1 VKLPFEA
8 YDDPEIDPVWMWFK
22 FQLALIGESRA
33 SVLRDISSGSNTAEQ
48 GRRPHEAQFIG
59 LTRREVEEFFD
70 AQRGQL
76 ELLTMFEI
84 LATTEAVLRIEVKT
98 RVVARKKDPL
108 SRRFRKLHRAKGDRI
123 RLDED
128 ILAAMNEDGVS
139 TGAIAAFRGALRLRH
154 WLAHGRHWHPKLSRG
169 YTPSDVFDISG
180 IDRFDP
186 TDVVPLGRI
195 SFHERISLERR
206 TYSPVNAIR
215 KLGYSAPT

>member
-1 VKLPFEA
+1 MTLPFEA
-8 YDDPEIDPVWMWFK
+8 YDDPDIDPVWTWFE

-48 GRRPHEAQFIG
+48 ARWPHEAQFIG

-70 AQRGQL
+70 TQRGQL

-123 RLDED
+123 RLDEV
-128 ILAAMNEDGVS
+128 ILAAMKEEGVS

-154 WLAHGRHWHPKLSRG
+154 WLAHGRHWHPKLGRG
-169 YTPSDVFDISG
+169 YAPSDVFDISRAL
-180 IDRFDP
+180 IDSIP
-186 TDVVPLGRI
+186 P
-195 SFHERISLERR
+195 S
-206 TYSPVNAIR
+206 
-215 KLGYSAPT
+215 